1 MTKAQLRTSL
11 LAERR
16 RMQDKASLD
25 RAVTQAV
32 LESEAYR
39 RAQTVFLYASMPH
52 EIDTRLILQNAWQ
65 AGKSVALPRCEAN
78 HTMTFYK
85 VDGEAA
91 LRAGA
96 YGIQEPCE
104 TCVAV
109 FPQAGDLCIVPA
121 LAVDMLGNRLGF
133 GGGYYDRFLQR
144 FPVATMALC
153 YTLCDPLPTEPW
165 DVPMDSAATTSGHTI
180 FSTDSKGG

>member
-16 RMQDKASLD
+16 RMTDKASPD

-32 LESEAYR
+32 LGSEAYR
-39 RAQTVFLYASMPH
+39 KAQTIFLYASMPH

-65 AGKSVALPRCEAN
+65 AGKRVALPRCEAN

-121 LAVDMLGNRLGF
+121 LAVDIFGNRLGF

-165 DVPMDSAATTSGHTI
+165 DVPIDSAATASGHTI